1 MTPDAGRPALRLDAG
16 HRRQLRR
23 PRAEAPAPRRG
34 GGRPVPGLL
43 VLHRLD
49 DVKSRAALAILEIL
63 FALQESDGK
72 SVGPLLTLPLG
83 G

>member
-1 MTPDAGRPALRLDAG
+1 MAVPY
-16 HRRQLRR
+16 
-23 PRAEAPAPRRG
+23 RG
-34 GGRPVPGLL
+34 YWFSIA
-43 VLHRLD
+43 LD
-49 DVKSRAALAILEIL
+49 DVNSRAVLAVLELL

>member
-1 MTPDAGRPALRLDAG
+1 
-16 HRRQLRR
+16 
-23 PRAEAPAPRRG
+23 
-34 GGRPVPGLL
+34 
-43 VLHRLD
+43 
-49 DVKSRAALAILEIL
+49 VKSRSVLAILEIL